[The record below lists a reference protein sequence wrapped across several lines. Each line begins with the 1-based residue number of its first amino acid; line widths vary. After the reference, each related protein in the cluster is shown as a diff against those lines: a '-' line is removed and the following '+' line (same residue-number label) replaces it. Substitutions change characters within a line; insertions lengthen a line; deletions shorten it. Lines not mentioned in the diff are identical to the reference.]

1 MVGQNVT
8 NIQWW
13 FAPGSVDENATQLT
27 ESSKYT
33 LVPTVSA
40 EGLEVQLTISDL
52 GDEDV
57 GTYWCQASVEDKSG
71 LQLLSTSESVELQE
85 MSWFEMNL
93 ITNKCM
99 HVLRNAD
106 TRCASILITPPS
118 SVITTTQLPDSPT
131 HSSVVYPSPSPAP
144 EPVSATAP
152 SGLFQTSSIILYAV
166 LGLVGF
172 LAIACVLLI
181 IIVAMLCRRKCARHN
196 MKGKKYSV
204 YNCNYNVVDLPHII
218 SIYSVTVCAFGK
230 SVSKVKA
237 WLGIE
242 LLYHTWQFVKGMAN
256 LMHHRSNLSL

>member
-13 FAPGSVDENATQLT
+13 FAPGFVDENATQLT
-27 ESSKYT
+27 ESSKYK
-33 LVPTVSA
+33 LEPTASA
-40 EGLEVQLTISDL
+40 EGLEVQLTVNDL

-85 MSWFEMNL
+85 MSWFESNFIM
-93 ITNKCM
+93 NKCM
-99 HVLRNAD
+99 HVLRNSD
-106 TRCASILITPPS
+106 IRCASILVTPPS
-118 SVITTTQLPDSPT
+118 SVTTTTTQLPDSPT
-131 HSSVVYPSPSPAP
+131 LSSSVVYPSPSPTP
-144 EPVSATAP
+144 KTYTVSPQLPTTQPVSATAP

-181 IIVAMLCRRKCARHN
+181 IVVAMLCRRKCARHN

-204 YNCNYNVVDLPHII
+204 YNNCNYNVI
-218 SIYSVTVCAFGK
+218 VTNTV
-230 SVSKVKA
+230 
-237 WLGIE
+237 I
-242 LLYHTWQFVKGMAN
+242 
-256 LMHHRSNLSL
+256 